1 MDYLPGVLARHS
13 CAIISAALI
22 LAFSSNAALSAEN
35 CQRLE
40 AIAMQYAGVELTS
53 TQKQLKRQ
61 MVVWYSAH
69 CVRRADR

>member
-1 MDYLPGVLARHS
+1 MDYLPAGLARHS
-13 CAIISAALI
+13 CAIISATLI

-61 MVVWYSAH
+61 MVVWYLVH